1 MENVKF
7 LEIKS
12 RDNEQKQH
20 CSLTGTFMI
29 CGIEGRFEVHTVGNC
44 RTHVTGRVS
53 LISPLDGKILLFDG
67 ARRRE
72 LIAKRTEDQK
82 ARIRAAKRPREL
94 KATKELDVE
103 IIGVDLD
110 PKTHAVISPKN
121 AITEIEKAVEE
132 KAERLYAEAQPTL
145 ARILEQQGTGQNVTA
160 LRLYY
165 ARAKSFF
172 AAETPVK
179 DATRRRNSNSLQ
191 KMCAALGETAIAD
204 ISQRDVKQL
213 TVHFSKTEVHRL
225 ERFLTYC
232 REKGDFSCANPVT
245 EYAPAQKH
253 TRNYSAERTR
263 AARMHGI
270 SLEAERTLLKLAKD
284 HIADGRVCAIV
295 LALGAGMGVDEM
307 RELYW
312 RDVACY
318 SRNVYLILQSDN
330 AGATHNYS
338 RPPLP
343 FAQDI
348 LQARYAWLSER
359 YKRGVSNFPVVSDRD
374 DPRKSIPRS
383 ALTDFIRAS
392 FQRCGVRFSALEL
405 DGNTSKQ
412 IGGTGIRLAK
422 EHYENVLEQVCGIP
436 ACSQESRYLCGKPMD
451 TVTADCYR
459 GLSGISGRNY
469 LEAIARRDTRFSDDA
484 EDRYTVDEEDIG
496 NGMCRY
502 TIHPSNPAA
511 QIGLIA
517 ELNLQQAACVAV
529 ESQNGVEGLASAAK
543 RTPAFAD

>member
-1 MENVKF
+1 MDILRF
-7 LEIKS
+7 LTLNS
-12 RDNEQKQH
+12 RYNEKKQH
-20 CSLTGTFMI
+20 CSLAGTFMI
-29 CGIEGRFEVHTVGNC
+29 CDVEGRFEVHTVGSC
-44 RTHVTGRVS
+44 YTRVTGRVS
-53 LISPLDGKILLFDG
+53 LISPLDGKILLYDG

-72 LIAKRTEDQK
+72 LIAKRDEGQK
-82 ARIRAAKRPREL
+82 TRIRTEKRPREL
-94 KATKELDVE
+94 KATKELNVE
-103 IIGVDLD
+103 IVGVDLD
-110 PKTHAVISPKN
+110 PKTHAVIFPQDSVHMIQN
-121 AITEIEKAVEE
+121 AVKS
-132 KAERLYAEAQPTL
+132 KAEKLYAEAQPTL
-145 ARILEQQGTGQNVTA
+145 ARMFEQQGLGQNVTA

-165 ARAKSFF
+165 ARSKGFF
-172 AAETPVK
+172 AAEAPVK
-179 DATRRRNSNSLQ
+179 EATRRRNSNRLQ
-191 KMCAALGETAIAD
+191 KMCAALGDTVIAD
-204 ISQRDVKQL
+204 ISPRDVKQL
-213 TVHFSKTEVHRL
+213 TEKISRTETHRL
-225 ERFLTYC
+225 ERFLNYC
-232 REKGDFSCANPVT
+232 REKGDFSCANPIT
-245 EYAPAQKH
+245 EYAPAQRR

-270 SLEAERTLLKLAKD
+270 SIEAERALLNLAKD

-295 LALGAGMGVDEM
+295 LTLGAGLGIDEM

-312 RDVACY
+312 RDVACD
-318 SRNVYLILQSDN
+318 SGNVYLILQSDN

-343 FAQDI
+343 YAQDI
-348 LQARYAWLSER
+348 LQARYVWLSER
-359 YKRGVSNFPVVSDRD
+359 YKRGFSNFSVVSDRD
-374 DPRKSIPRS
+374 DPRKSISRS

-405 DGNTSKQ
+405 EENTSKQ

-436 ACSQESRYLCGKPMD
+436 AGSQESRYLCGKPMD

-459 GLSGISGRNY
+459 GLSGTSGRSY
-469 LEAIARRDTRFSDDA
+469 LEVIVQRDTRFSDHA
-484 EDRYTVDEEDIG
+484 EDGYTVDEEDIG

-502 TIHPSNPAA
+502 TIRPNNPAV

-529 ESQNGVEGLASAAK
+529 ESQNGVEGLASAEK